1 MRQQGLVWHA
11 VVTARCAVASAN
23 AHTFKSEQP
32 AVLAVLEGTSVCKGP
47 DEAIRFQH
55 FSCFNDGWY
64 FGFQHPQTLDAM
76 RSRLRALFPAMK
88 TDRCYAE
95 GGGAGSE
102 PYSEYDQ
109 VSMEAYLSS
118 FICGFKVGAKHPLLM
133 AKYAHVDTSSGV
145 VMQPQDAKL
154 EVSTEEAGL
163 VQVSAQLAVLLH
175 A

>member
-1 MRQQGLVWHA
+1 M
-11 VVTARCAVASAN
+11 ASAN

-32 AVLAVLEGTSVCKGP
+32 VTTAVLEGTSVCKGP
-47 DEAIRFQH
+47 DEAIGFQH

-88 TDRCYAE
+88 TERCYAE

-102 PYSEYDQ
+102 PYSEYEQ

-133 AKYAHVDTSSGV
+133 AKYAYTASQSDTSSGV
-145 VMQPQDAKL
+145 VMQPQDTKL
-154 EVSTEEAGL
+154 EVSTEEAAL
-163 VQVSAQLAVLLH
+163 VQVYAQLAVLLH